1 MPSMERSP
9 ADTDSARS
17 QASEAFRAVLNA
29 CCENLERARG
39 LVGDAVAQLLASF
52 LNLRKIVDHQHAVLL
67 SITDSLS
74 QNGKGEGF
82 TGATIHLVNEFVEQ
96 VVRVSHE
103 SMRIIDQLHETGG
116 HVENIVEHADKIDG
130 LARET
135 RFIAMNARIETQR
148 AGESGRTFKV
158 VAEEVK
164 RLAKASSELSV
175 RIRREVSACHASLQT
190 THRTAASLAG
200 HDMTSAIESR
210 GAIVTAIEKL
220 SEVNTTLQDTL
231 VSVGT
236 MVDDAVRA
244 LQFEDMVMQ
253 LLVDTMGRLRK
264 LSLLTSEVFSA
275 TSSSSPTAN
284 DQRLAEFSR
293 DLQSLQ
299 RVGSVTQ
306 ASVDQGSVEL
316 F

>member
-1 MPSMERSP
+1 MDRTSAELSDSRSD
-9 ADTDSARS
+9 ASA
-17 QASEAFRAVLNA
+17 AFRAAIDA

-39 LVGDAVAQLLASF
+39 LVSDAVAQLLASF
-52 LNLRKIVDHQHAVLL
+52 LNLRRIVDHQHAVLL
-67 SITDSLS
+67 SITDSLR
-74 QNGKGEGF
+74 QNGQGEGF

-116 HVENIVEHADKIDG
+116 HVDNIVEHADKIDG

-175 RIRREVSACHASLQT
+175 HIRREVSECHASLQT

-200 HDMTSAIESR
+200 HDMNTAIESR
-210 GAIVTAIEKL
+210 GAIIGAIEKL
-220 SEVNTTLQDTL
+220 SEVNSTLQDTL
-231 VSVGT
+231 VSVGQ

-253 LLVDTMGRLRK
+253 ILVDTMDRLRK
-264 LSLLTSEVFSA
+264 LGLIANELFSTADSPRSELDNGRMAALSI
-275 TSSSSPTAN
+275 
-284 DQRLAEFSR
+284 DLHGLA
-293 DLQSLQ
+293 
-299 RVGSVTQ
+299 RVGSVSQ
-306 ASVDQGSVEL
+306 ASVNQGSVEL

>member
-1 MPSMERSP
+1 MDRTSAESS
-9 ADTDSARS
+9 DSKIE
-17 QASEAFRAVLNA
+17 ASAAFRAAIEA

-39 LVGDAVAQLLASF
+39 LVADAVAQLLASF

-67 SITDSLS
+67 SITDSLR
-74 QNGKGEGF
+74 QNGQGEGF

-116 HVENIVEHADKIDG
+116 HVDNIVEHADKIDG

-164 RLAKASSELSV
+164 RLAKASSDLSV
-175 RIRREVSACHASLQT
+175 HIRREVSECHASLQT

-200 HDMTSAIESR
+200 HDMNTAIESR
-210 GAIVTAIEKL
+210 GAIIGAIEKL
-220 SEVNTTLQDTL
+220 SEVNSTLQDTL
-231 VSVGT
+231 VSVGQ

-253 LLVDTMGRLRK
+253 ILIDTMARLRK
-264 LSLLTSEVFSA
+264 IGLMANELFGTGDAPRTALDHGRMAALSL
-275 TSSSSPTAN
+275 
-284 DQRLAEFSR
+284 
-293 DLQSLQ
+293 DLQGLT
-299 RVGSVTQ
+299 RVGSVSQ
-306 ASVDQGSVEL
+306 ASVSQGSVEL

>member
-1 MPSMERSP
+1 MDRIS
-9 ADTDSARS
+9 ADTDARAR
-17 QASEAFRAVLNA
+17 ASDAFRAAIEA

-52 LNLRKIVDHQHAVLL
+52 LNLRKIVDHQHSVLL

-74 QNGKGEGF
+74 QNGQGEGF

-103 SMRIIDQLHETGG
+103 SMRIIDQLHDTGG
-116 HVENIVEHADKIDG
+116 HVDRIVQHADKIDG

-175 RIRREVSACHASLQT
+175 HIRREVSECHASLQT

-200 HDMTSAIESR
+200 HDMNSAIESR
-210 GAIVTAIEKL
+210 GAIIGAIEKL
-220 SEVNTTLQDTL
+220 SEVNVTLQETL
-231 VSVGT
+231 VSVGN
-236 MVDDAVRA
+236 MVDNAVRA
-244 LQFEDMVMQ
+244 LQFDDMVNQ
-253 LLVDTMGRLRK
+253 LLVDTVGRLRK
-264 LSLLTSEVFSA
+264 LGLMTHEMFEVSGSAEVGNPDRIAALSRNLQGLTH
-275 TSSSSPTAN
+275 
-284 DQRLAEFSR
+284 
-293 DLQSLQ
+293 
-299 RVGSVTQ
+299 VGSVSQ
-306 ASVDQGSVEL
+306 ASVDGGSVEL

>member
-1 MPSMERSP
+1 
-9 ADTDSARS
+9 
-17 QASEAFRAVLNA
+17 
-29 CCENLERARG
+29 
-39 LVGDAVAQLLASF
+39 
-52 LNLRKIVDHQHAVLL
+52 
-67 SITDSLS
+67 
-74 QNGKGEGF
+74 
-82 TGATIHLVNEFVEQ
+82 VNEFVEQ

-103 SMRIIDQLHETGG
+103 SMRIIDQLHDTGG
-116 HVENIVEHADKIDG
+116 HVDNIVEHADKIDG

-175 RIRREVSACHASLQT
+175 RIRREVSECHSSLQT

-200 HDMTSAIESR
+200 HDMNTAIESR
-210 GAIVTAIEKL
+210 GAIIGAIEKL

-231 VSVGT
+231 VSVGR

-253 LLVDTMGRLRK
+253 ILVDTMGRLRK
-264 LSLLTSEVFSA
+264 LGMMTNELFATSESGGMRGNDERMSA
-275 TSSSSPTAN
+275 LS
-284 DQRLAEFSR
+284 L
-293 DLQSLQ
+293 DLQGLT
-299 RVGSVTQ
+299 RVGSVSQ

>member
-1 MPSMERSP
+1 MGMDRTSGDRQGKN
-9 ADTDSARS
+9 
-17 QASEAFRAVLNA
+17 QAGDAFRAALDA

-52 LNLRKIVDHQHAVLL
+52 LNLRKIVDHQHSVLL
-67 SITDSLS
+67 SITDSLR
-74 QNGKGEGF
+74 QNGQGEGF
-82 TGATIHLVNEFVEQ
+82 TGATIQLVNEFVEQ

-116 HVENIVEHADKIDG
+116 HVDNIVEHADKIDG

-175 RIRREVSACHASLQT
+175 HIRREVSECHASLQT

-200 HDMTSAIESR
+200 HDMNSAIESR
-210 GAIVTAIEKL
+210 GAIIGAIEKL
-220 SEVNTTLQDTL
+220 SEVNVTLQETL
-231 VSVGT
+231 VSVGN

-244 LQFEDMVMQ
+244 LQFDDMVNQ
-253 LLVDTMGRLRK
+253 LLVDTVGRLRK
-264 LSLLTSEVFSA
+264 LGLMTHEMFEVTGAAEGGNQDRIATLSRNLQGLTH
-275 TSSSSPTAN
+275 
-284 DQRLAEFSR
+284 
-293 DLQSLQ
+293 
-299 RVGSVTQ
+299 VGSVSQ
-306 ASVDQGSVEL
+306 ASVDGGSVEL

>member
-1 MPSMERSP
+1 MDDASVREASGSKAQM
-9 ADTDSARS
+9 
-17 QASEAFRAVLNA
+17 SEAFRAALES
-29 CCENLERARG
+29 CCGNLDRARS

-52 LNLRKIVDHQHAVLL
+52 LSLRKLVDHQHAVLL
-67 SITDSLS
+67 SITESLH
-74 QNGKGEGF
+74 QNGKAEGF
-82 TGATIHLVNEFVEQ
+82 TGATINLVHEFVEQ

-103 SMRIIDQLHETGG
+103 SMRIIDQLHTTGT
-116 HVENIVEHADKIDG
+116 HVDTIVEHADRIDD

-175 RIRREVSACHASLQT
+175 RIRREVSECHSSLQI
-190 THRTAASLAG
+190 THKTAAGLAG

-210 GAIVTAIEKL
+210 GAIIGAIEKL
-220 SEVNTTLQDTL
+220 GEVNTTLQETL

-253 LLVDTMGRLRK
+253 LLTDTTNRLRK
-264 LSLLTSEVFSA
+264 LSLMSSEMFA
-275 TSSSSPTAN
+275 GSSSQVDAAQIAALSSEL
-284 DQRLAEFSR
+284 RGLGR
-293 DLQSLQ
+293 I
-299 RVGSVTQ
+299 GSVSQ
-306 ASVDQGSVEL
+306 ASVEHGSVEL

>member
-1 MPSMERSP
+1 MG
-9 ADTDSARS
+9 
-17 QASEAFRAVLNA
+17 EAFRVAIDA
-29 CCENLERARG
+29 CCSNLERARS
-39 LVGDAVAQLLASF
+39 LVGDAVAQLLAS
-52 LNLRKIVDHQHAVLL
+52 LSNLRKLVDHQHAVLL
-67 SITDSLS
+67 SITDSLR
-74 QNGKGEGF
+74 QNGKNEGF
-82 TGATIHLVNEFVEQ
+82 TGATVQLVHEFVEQ

-103 SMRIIDQLHETGG
+103 SMRIIDQLHTTGT
-116 HVENIVEHADKIDG
+116 HVDTIVEHADKIDD

-175 RIRREVSACHASLQT
+175 RIRREVSECHSSLQT
-190 THRTAASLAG
+190 THRTAAGLAG

-210 GAIVTAIEKL
+210 GAIVGAIEKL
-220 SEVNTTLQDTL
+220 GEVNTTLQETL
-231 VSVGT
+231 VSVGA

-253 LLVDTMGRLRK
+253 LLTDTTNRLRK
-264 LSLLTSEVFSA
+264 LSMMSGEMLAGSEA
-275 TSSSSPTAN
+275 HASPA
-284 DQRLAEFSR
+284 RLDALASELR
-293 DLQSLQ
+293 GLGL
-299 RVGSVTQ
+299 VGSVSQ
-306 ASVDQGSVEL
+306 ASVDHGSVEL

>member
-1 MPSMERSP
+1 
-9 ADTDSARS
+9 
-17 QASEAFRAVLNA
+17 
-29 CCENLERARG
+29 
-39 LVGDAVAQLLASF
+39 
-52 LNLRKIVDHQHAVLL
+52 LRKIVDHQHSVLL
-67 SITDSLS
+67 SITDSLR
-74 QNGKGEGF
+74 QNGRSEGF

-116 HVENIVEHADKIDG
+116 HVDNIVEHADKIDG

-164 RLAKASSELSV
+164 RLARASSDLSV
-175 RIRREVSACHASLQT
+175 RIRREVSECHASLQT

-210 GAIVTAIEKL
+210 GAIIGAIEKL

-253 LLVDTMGRLRK
+253 LLVDTIGRLRK
-264 LSLLTSEVFSA
+264 LALLSGEMFT
-275 TSSSSPTAN
+275 TN
-284 DQRLAEFSR
+284 DAPGRDGERTLALSR
-293 DLQSLQ
+293 DLQGLL
-299 RVGSVTQ
+299 RAASVTQ
-306 ASVDQGSVEL
+306 TSVNQGSVEL

>member
-1 MPSMERSP
+1 MDDALVREASGSKAQM
-9 ADTDSARS
+9 
-17 QASEAFRAVLNA
+17 SEAFRAALDS
-29 CCENLERARG
+29 CCANLDRARS

-52 LNLRKIVDHQHAVLL
+52 LSLRKLVDHQHAVLV
-67 SITDSLS
+67 SITESLH
-74 QNGKGEGF
+74 QNGKTEGF
-82 TGATIHLVNEFVEQ
+82 TGATIHLVHEFVEQ

-103 SMRIIDQLHETGG
+103 SMRIIDQLHTTGT
-116 HVENIVEHADKIDG
+116 HVDTIVEHADRIDD

-175 RIRREVSACHASLQT
+175 RIRREVSECHSSLQT
-190 THRTAASLAG
+190 THRTAAGLAG
-200 HDMTSAIESR
+200 HDMTTAIESR
-210 GAIVTAIEKL
+210 GAIIGAIEKL
-220 SEVNTTLQDTL
+220 GEVNTTLQETL
-231 VSVGT
+231 VSVGS

-253 LLVDTMGRLRK
+253 LLTDTTNRLRK
-264 LSLLTSEVFSA
+264 LSLMSGEMFAGSSAQVDDAQIAALSSEL
-275 TSSSSPTAN
+275 
-284 DQRLAEFSR
+284 RGLG
-293 DLQSLQ
+293 
-299 RVGSVTQ
+299 RVGSVSQ
-306 ASVDQGSVEL
+306 ASVEHGSVEL

>member
-1 MPSMERSP
+1 MNRNSDG
-9 ADTDSARS
+9 AAARNE
-17 QASEAFRAVLNA
+17 ASEAFRAALNA

-67 SITDSLS
+67 SITDSLR

-82 TGATIHLVNEFVEQ
+82 TGATIQLVNEFVEQ

-103 SMRIIDQLHETGG
+103 SMRIIDQLHDTGG
-116 HVENIVEHADKIDG
+116 HVDNIVEHADKIDG

-175 RIRREVSACHASLQT
+175 RIRREVSECHASLQT

-200 HDMTSAIESR
+200 HDMNSAIESR
-210 GAIVTAIEKL
+210 GAIIGAIEKL
-220 SEVNTTLQDTL
+220 SEVNVTLQETL
-231 VSVGT
+231 VSVGQ

-264 LSLLTSEVFSA
+264 LGLLTVEMFSA
-275 TSSSSPTAN
+275 N
-284 DQRLAEFSR
+284 DSGAWDMDDARMAALGR
-293 DLQSLQ
+293 DLQSLTKAP
-299 RVGSVTQ
+299 SVTQ
-306 ASVDQGSVEL
+306 SSVDQGSIEL

>member
-1 MPSMERSP
+1 MDRTSGERLGKP
-9 ADTDSARS
+9 QTG
-17 QASEAFRAVLNA
+17 EAFRAVLDA
-29 CCENLERARG
+29 CCENLDRART

-52 LNLRKIVDHQHAVLL
+52 MNLRKIVDHQHSVLL
-67 SITDSLS
+67 SITDSLR
-74 QNGKGEGF
+74 QNGQGEGF
-82 TGATIHLVNEFVEQ
+82 TGATIQLVNEFVEQ

-116 HVENIVEHADKIDG
+116 HVDNIVEHADKIDG

-175 RIRREVSACHASLQT
+175 HIRREVSECHTSLQT

-200 HDMTSAIESR
+200 HDMNSAIESR
-210 GAIVTAIEKL
+210 GAIIGAIEKL
-220 SEVNTTLQDTL
+220 AEVNTTLQETL
-231 VSVGT
+231 VSVGN

-244 LQFEDMVMQ
+244 LQFDDMVTQ
-253 LLVDTMGRLRK
+253 LLVDTVGRLRK
-264 LSLLTSEVFSA
+264 LGLMTHEMF
-275 TSSSSPTAN
+275 SSSDSAMAADPDRMAA
-284 DQRLAEFSR
+284 LSR
-293 DLQSLQ
+293 DLQALT
-299 RVGSVTQ
+299 RVASVTQ
-306 ASVDQGSVEL
+306 ASVDHGSVEL

>member
-1 MPSMERSP
+1 MG
-9 ADTDSARS
+9 A
-17 QASEAFRAVLNA
+17 AFRGALDA
-29 CCENLERARG
+29 CCANLDRARG

-52 LNLRKIVDHQHAVLL
+52 LSLRKLVDHQHAVLL
-67 SITDSLS
+67 SITDSLR

-82 TGATIHLVNEFVEQ
+82 TGATIHLVHEFVEQ

-103 SMRIIDQLHETGG
+103 SMRIIDQLHTTGM
-116 HVENIVEHADKIDG
+116 HVDTIVEHADKIDD

-175 RIRREVSACHASLQT
+175 RIRREVSECHGSLQT
-190 THRTAASLAG
+190 THRTAAGLAG
-200 HDMTSAIESR
+200 HDMTTAIESR
-210 GAIVTAIEKL
+210 GAIVGAIEKL
-220 SEVNTTLQDTL
+220 GEVNTTLQETL
-231 VSVGT
+231 VSVGS

-253 LLVDTMGRLRK
+253 LLTDTTNRLRK
-264 LSLLTSEVFSA
+264 LSLMSGEMLAGPVAGAADAEQLAALSSEL
-275 TSSSSPTAN
+275 
-284 DQRLAEFSR
+284 RGLAHA
-293 DLQSLQ
+293 
-299 RVGSVTQ
+299 GSVSQ
-306 ASVDQGSVEL
+306 ASVDHGSVEL

>member
-1 MPSMERSP
+1 M
-9 ADTDSARS
+9 
-17 QASEAFRAVLNA
+17 
-29 CCENLERARG
+29 
-39 LVGDAVAQLLASF
+39 
-52 LNLRKIVDHQHAVLL
+52 DHQHAVLL
-67 SITDSLS
+67 SITDSLR
-74 QNGKGEGF
+74 QNGQGEGF

-116 HVENIVEHADKIDG
+116 HVDNIVEHADKIDG

-148 AGESGRTFKV
+148 AGDSGRTFKV

-175 RIRREVSACHASLQT
+175 RIRREVSECHSSLQT

-200 HDMTSAIESR
+200 HDMNSAIESR
-210 GAIVTAIEKL
+210 GAIIGAIEKL
-220 SEVNTTLQDTL
+220 SEVNSTLQDTL
-231 VSVGT
+231 VSVGQ

-253 LLVDTMGRLRK
+253 ILVDTMARLRK
-264 LSLLTSEVFSA
+264 LALFA
-275 TSSSSPTAN
+275 TEMFGASDSSPHGA
-284 DQRLAEFSR
+284 DDAQLAALSR
-293 DLQSLQ
+293 DLHSLS
-299 RVGSVTQ
+299 RVGSVSQ
-306 ASVDQGSVEL
+306 ASVDQGSIEL